1 MTYTDEHLRSYLAGS
16 LDPETAQQIEADLE
30 SDPILEQRLLALEG
44 LLPVVQQGF
53 AEIPDADHLKQL
65 EDKIFAQQTPANDHA
80 AAPSVVRTWGTR
92 AATLV
97 IGLAIGTGLMYW
109 TDDAIDWR
117 QEVASYQALYVKET
131 IASLNRSEDELKQE
145 LAEASTA
152 VGQQL
157 NLSDLNDLEG
167 LKLLRTQVLGH
178 EGAPLIQIVF
188 ADPNGAPV
196 AFCILKDTDAAGTI
210 MQSTSLK
217 GMASADWTGNGYR
230 YLVIGGQN
238 QSRIDTVAEQ
248 IHSRVL

>member
-16 LDPETAQQIEADLE
+16 LDTETAQQIEADLE

-53 AEIPDADHLKQL
+53 AEIPDADHLKHL
-65 EDKIFAQQTPANDHA
+65 EDKIFAQPTPANDHA
-80 AAPSVVRTWGTR
+80 AAPSVVRTWGSR

-97 IGLAIGTGLMYW
+97 IGLAIGTGFMHW
-109 TDDAIDWR
+109 ADDTTDWR
-117 QEVASYQALYVKET
+117 QEVASYQALYVNET

-157 NLSDLNDLEG
+157 NLSDLSDLEG

-196 AFCILKDTDAAGTI
+196 AFCILKDTNAAGTI
-210 MQSTSLK
+210 MQSTNLK

-230 YLVIGGQN
+230 YLIIGGQN

>member
-65 EDKIFAQQTPANDHA
+65 ENKIFAQPTPANDHA
-80 AAPSVVRTWGTR
+80 VAPTFVRTWGTR

-97 IGLAIGTGLMYW
+97 IGLAIGTGFMYW
-109 TDDAIDWR
+109 ADDATDWR

-210 MQSTSLK
+210 MQSTNLK

-230 YLVIGGQN
+230 YIIIGGQN

>member
-53 AEIPDADHLKQL
+53 AEIPDTDHLKQL

-238 QSRIDTVAEQ
+238 QSRIDIVAEQ

>member
-30 SDPILEQRLLALEG
+30 NDPILEQRLLALEG
-44 LLPVVQQGF
+44 LRPLVQQGF
-53 AEIPDADHLKQL
+53 AEIPEADHLKEL
-65 EDKIFAQQTPANDHA
+65 EHKIFAQPTAANDHA
-80 AAPSVVRTWGTR
+80 SAPSFVRTWGAR
-92 AATLV
+92 AATLMV
-97 IGLAIGTGLMYW
+97 GLAMGTSLMYW
-109 TDDAIDWR
+109 ADDTPDWR

-131 IASLNRSEDELKQE
+131 IASLDRSEHELKQE
-145 LAEASTA
+145 LVAASAA

-157 NLSDLNDLEG
+157 NLSDLNDLDG

-196 AFCILKDTDAAGTI
+196 AFCILKDTNAAGTT
-210 MQSTSLK
+210 MQSTNLK

>member
-16 LDPETAQQIEADLE
+16 LDSETAQQIEADLE

-65 EDKIFAQQTPANDHA
+65 EDKIFAQPTPANDHA
-80 AAPSVVRTWGTR
+80 AAPTFVRTWSTR

-97 IGLAIGTGLMYW
+97 IGLAIGTGFMYW
-109 TDDAIDWR
+109 ADDATDWR